1 MITDSVESELL
12 REEKSS
18 RGRQL
23 LAGVCAILLT
33 AAVFAGYV
41 YFRNRHARLNAAA
54 PEPPKA
60 TAPNIPKGP
69 ARAHILVDEALLKG
83 GQTIIGGSV
92 KNISPE
98 TLAGLAVE
106 LELKRRTSDETE
118 RMNVAVNPDQ
128 LAPNEEGRYALK
140 LPAQHF
146 SSVRLVALKGGEDS
160 ALLAFTSGPGQKRPL
175 ERLEPKIIV
184 VPRRSTGQGEFLNS
198 PDNPAR
204 VP

>member
-23 LAGVCAILLT
+23 LAGVCAILFT

-54 PEPPKA
+54 TEPPKTSA
-60 TAPNIPKGP
+60 ANVPKGP

-92 KNISPE
+92 KNISPD

-106 LELKRRTSDETE
+106 LELKRRTGDETE

-128 LAPNEEGRYALK
+128 LAPNEEGRYAVK

-146 SSVRLVALKGGEDS
+146 SSVRLVALKGADS
-160 ALLAFTSGPGQKRPL
+160 ALLAFTSAPGQKRPL
-175 ERLEPKIIV
+175 ERLEPKVIV
-184 VPRRSTGQGEFLNS
+184 IPRRSTGHGEFLNS

>member
-12 REEKSS
+12 REEKNS

-23 LAGVCAILLT
+23 LAGACAILFT

-41 YFRNRHARLNAAA
+41 YFRNRHARLSAAA
-54 PEPPKA
+54 SEPPKA
-60 TAPNIPKGP
+60 SATNVPKGP

-106 LELKRRTSDETE
+106 LELKRRTGDETE

-140 LPAQHF
+140 LPAQQF
-146 SSVRLVALKGGEDS
+146 SSVRLVALKGGAES
-160 ALLAFTSGPGQKRPL
+160 ALLAFTSAPGQKRPL
-175 ERLEPKIIV
+175 ERLEPKVIV
-184 VPRRSTGQGEFLNS
+184 VPRRSTGHGEFLNS

>member
-1 MITDSVESELL
+1 MITDSLESELL

-23 LAGVCAILLT
+23 LAGVCAILFT
-33 AAVFAGYV
+33 AAVFAGYL

-54 PEPPKA
+54 TEPPKA
-60 TAPNIPKGP
+60 SAANLPKGP

-92 KNISPE
+92 KNISPD

-106 LELKRRTSDETE
+106 LELKRRTGDETE
-118 RMNVAVNPDQ
+118 RMNVAVKPDQ
-128 LAPNEEGRYALK
+128 LAPNEEGRYAVK

-146 SSVRLVALKGGEDS
+146 GSVRLVALKGADS
-160 ALLAFTSGPGQKRPL
+160 ALLAFTSAPGQKRPL
-175 ERLEPKIIV
+175 ERLEPKVIV
-184 VPRRSTGQGEFLNS
+184 VPRRSTGHGEFLNS